1 MNPLGLLKLKPLFER
16 FTQNH
21 PKMLMFFAAV
31 AGSVDKDSVLE
42 ISLKSSD
49 GQLMK
54 TNILINDNDVELLNE
69 LKKAITKEKD

>member
-16 FTQNH
+16 FTQDH

-69 LKKAITKEKD
+69 LKKAIAKEKN

>member
-16 FTQNH
+16 FTQDH

-69 LKKAITKEKD
+69 LKKAIAKEKD

>member
-16 FTQNH
+16 FTQDH
-21 PKMLMFFAAV
+21 PKMLMFFAAI